1 VEYTTQ
7 DKKERRSECGTAR
20 CSDQPWFD
28 NRIAKERLHQGAAN
42 AKARTDEQ
50 AKYCARQTQLQKNAL
65 I

>member
-1 VEYTTQ
+1 VENATHN
-7 DKKERRSECGTAR
+7 KKERRSECGTAR
-20 CSDQPWFD
+20 RSDQPRFD

-42 AKARTDEQ
+42 AKARTHEQ